1 MSTALARH
9 KLVWGLD
16 YRRDTR
22 ITQTNADLDPP
33 AEYLNARRTGDVAGG
48 VCTRRVCP
56 ATQPDAAHRPALGK
70 QTGSSGTL
78 NPRLGLVYWW
88 SPVTAIKLLH
98 GTAYRPPNA
107 YERDYRVDMPG
118 GIVDSQHV
126 RSERVRTTELALEHA
141 PSGGTPL
148 PADGLPL

>member
-33 AEYLNARRTGDVAGG
+33 AEHLNARRTGDVAG
-48 VCTRRVCP
+48 VYVQDEF
-56 ATQPDAAHRPALGK
+56 ALQPNLTLHTGLRWGK

-78 NPRLGLVYWW
+78 NPRLGLVYW
-88 SPVTAIKLLH
+88 
-98 GTAYRPPNA
+98 
-107 YERDYRVDMPG
+107 
-118 GIVDSQHV
+118 
-126 RSERVRTTELALEHA
+126 
-141 PSGGTPL
+141 
-148 PADGLPL
+148 

>member
-1 MSTALARH
+1 MGEHSPGTH

-48 VCTRRVCP
+48 YVQDEF
-56 ATQPDAAHRPALGK
+56 ALQPNLPLHTGLRWGK

-78 NPRLGLVYWW
+78 NPRLGLVYW
-88 SPVTAIKLLH
+88 
-98 GTAYRPPNA
+98 
-107 YERDYRVDMPG
+107 
-118 GIVDSQHV
+118 
-126 RSERVRTTELALEHA
+126 
-141 PSGGTPL
+141 
-148 PADGLPL
+148 